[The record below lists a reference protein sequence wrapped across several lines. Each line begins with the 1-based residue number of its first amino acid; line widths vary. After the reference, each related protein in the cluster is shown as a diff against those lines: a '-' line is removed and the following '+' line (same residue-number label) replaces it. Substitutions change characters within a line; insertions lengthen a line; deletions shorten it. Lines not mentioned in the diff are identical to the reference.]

1 MINVM
6 AQASALGAALAIHKH
21 WNTKLLSNDIIGLKY
36 YSTNKLVAFEPS
48 KDEKGNFLDLI
59 LIETYSAT
67 PKCHQLG
74 DSIMNAVET
83 GKLKKGDLLPSINE
97 LSYIL
102 EISHDTAVKGH
113 KYLEKVGVILN
124 TRQLT
129 CSMYSLRTGRN
140 W

>member
-1 MINVM
+1 M

-67 PKCHQLG
+67 PNYHHLG
-74 DSIMNAVET
+74 DSLMNAIET
-83 GKLKKGDLLPSINE
+83 GKLKKGDHLPSINE
-97 LSYIL
+97 LSCIL
-102 EISHDTAVKGH
+102 KISRDK
-113 KYLEKVGVILN
+113 
-124 TRQLT
+124 
-129 CSMYSLRTGRN
+129 SLQGWIVMKPGPTPI
-140 W
+140 